1 MINNSKAQTLLK
13 LSKFKEFNIPKLKVY
28 KTSSYSQNKEKVLK
42 DIVKNFRGK
51 IAIRSSNV
59 FEDKNLT
66 KAGKFKSFLNVH
78 SEDRKQINDKIK
90 EVIKSYKNFHSKNNE
105 FFIQDMAKKTLFS
118 GVCFTRNIET
128 NVPEWKINFTKGADT
143 TLVTS
148 GRSKVKSINFLE
160 KKKIKFKK
168 KIFRKLY
175 FLIKKLQKKTKIDEL
190 DVEFAVS
197 RENIISILQVRKLP
211 ISKKKNKKTN
221 IQNYLLKYKNLEKKI
236 KKLKEKN
243 PNHLGKTTFFGTMPD
258 WNPAEIIGT
267 KPMPLALSLYQEL
280 ITNNIWAENRR
291 NYGYLDVSD
300 SHLMTTFYGTPYID
314 VRTDFNSWI
323 PKNMGTKLSEK
334 LVNHYLKNFEKKI
347 HFHDKVEF
355 EILFTCFNFETK
367 EKINKSLKNF
377 TQSEKKLLIFSLKN
391 ITKLTINNTSKEIKL
406 IKKLK
411 SKQKIIEKK
420 KIYWLDKI
428 FWLIQDCKKLGTI
441 SFAGLARAGFVAV
454 DILNSMVNQNII
466 SKNDKEKFLNSV
478 NTVLSDLKKDHVK
491 MSKEKFLLKYGHLR
505 PNTYEISSKNYKDGY
520 NLYFKGRIKA
530 NLNKVKNYKFKIE
543 HKTEKKINKFLNENN
558 MQINCKKLFDWMK
571 TSIENREY
579 AKFVFTKSLDLIFD
593 YIKKFAKRNNI
604 PQEDL
609 SYLKINDLLNFY
621 YNLDL
626 DNVESKL
633 KKSISINKSNFK
645 QISKIN
651 LPNIILSH
659 EDIYM
664 KEDDEIS
671 VNFIGSKISGSIVEL
686 KNLNK
691 INLKNKIVCIES
703 ADPGYDFIF
712 SNNIRG
718 LITKYGGS
726 NSHMAIRCH
735 ELNISAAIGV
745 GEELYNKIRKLKF
758 VTIDSVSQRIF

>member
-13 LSKFKEFNIPKLKVY
+13 LSKFKEFNIPKLKIY
-28 KTSSYSQNKEKVLK
+28 KVSLYSKNKEKVLK
-42 DIVKNFRGK
+42 DIIRNFRGK

-59 FEDKNLT
+59 FEDKNST
-66 KAGKFKSFLNVH
+66 KAGKFKSFLNIN
-78 SEDRKQINDKIK
+78 SEDKKQINDKIK
-90 EVIKSYKNFHSKNNE
+90 EVIKSYKNFHSEKNE
-105 FFIQDMAKKTLFS
+105 FFIQDMAKKISFS

-128 NVPEWKINFTKGADT
+128 NIPEWKINFTKGTDT

-168 KIFRKLY
+168 KIFSKLY

-190 DVEFAVS
+190 DVEFAIS
-197 RENIISILQVRKLP
+197 RKNNISILQVRKLP
-211 ISKKKNKKTN
+211 ISDKNNKETN

-243 PNHLGKTTFFGTMPD
+243 PNQLGKTTFFGTMPD
-258 WNPAEIIGT
+258 WNPAEIIGI

-323 PKNMGTKLSEK
+323 PKNMGIKLSEK
-334 LVNHYLKNFEKKI
+334 LVNYYLKNFEKKI

-367 EKINKSLKNF
+367 EKINKLLKNF
-377 TQSEKKLLIFSLKN
+377 TQSEKKLLISSLKN
-391 ITKLTINNTSKEIKL
+391 ITKLTISNTSKEIKL
-406 IKKLK
+406 IKKLE
-411 SKQKIIEKK
+411 SKQIIIEKK
-420 KIYWLDKI
+420 KLYWLDKI

-454 DILNSMVNQNII
+454 DILNSLVSQNII
-466 SKNDKEKFLNSV
+466 SKNDKEKFLNSI
-478 NTVLSDLKKDHVK
+478 NTVLSDLKRDHVK
-491 MSKEKFLLKYGHLR
+491 MSKGKFLLKYGHLR
-505 PNTYEISSKNYKDGY
+505 PNTYEISSKNYKEGY
-520 NLYFKGRIKA
+520 NLYFKGKNQT
-530 NLNKVKNYKFKIE
+530 NLNKVQNLKFKIE
-543 HKTEKKINKFLNENN
+543 HKAEQKINKFLNENN
-558 MQINCKKLFDWMK
+558 MQINCKKLLDWMK

-609 SYLKINDLLNFY
+609 SYLKISDLLNFY

-633 KKSISINKSNFK
+633 KKSISINKKNFK
-645 QISKIN
+645 KISKIN

-671 VNFIGSKISGSIVEL
+671 VNFIGSKTSGSIVEL

-691 INLKNKIVCIES
+691 INLKNKIVCIEN

-712 SNNIRG
+712 SNNIKG

-745 GEELYNKIRKLKF
+745 GEELYNKIKELKF